1 MPDSRKRKPDYYYYK
16 AKEEGYKSRASFKIK
31 QMHEKFNLFKRDQV
45 IIDLCGAPGG
55 WAQVAKE
62 FIGSKGR
69 IIILDLQHVKLQG
82 IESHEC
88 DITSE
93 DTLSFILKEISPKST
108 VDLVLAD
115 CAPKVSGAWATD
127 QARQIFLAENAFILA
142 VKLQADTF
150 VTKVF
155 EGRDFNEFRENAKKS
170 YTSVRV
176 YKPKASRKE
185 SAETYVIMQGFKGQ
199 DALFEYE
206 DDF

>member
-31 QMHEKFNLFKRDQV
+31 QMHEKFSIFKKDQL

-69 IIILDLQHVKLQG
+69 VIILDLQRVNLQG

-93 DTLSFILKEISPKST
+93 NTLPFVLKEISPRTT

-127 QARQIFLAENAFILA
+127 QARQIFLAENALILA
-142 VKLQADTF
+142 IKLQSDTF
-150 VTKVF
+150 ITKVF

-199 DALFEYE
+199 DALLEFEE
-206 DDF
+206 DF

>member
-1 MPDSRKRKPDYYYYK
+1 MPDTRKRKPDYYYYR

-31 QMHEKFNLFKRDQV
+31 QMHEKFNLFRRGQL

-62 FIGSKGR
+62 YIGNGR
-69 IIILDLQHVKLQG
+69 VIILDLQRVNLHG

-93 DTLSFILKEISPKST
+93 DTLPFILKEIAPKKT

-115 CAPKVSGAWATD
+115 CAPKVSGAWDTD
-127 QARQIFLAENAFILA
+127 QARQMYLAENALILA
-142 VKLQADTF
+142 IKLQADTF

-170 YTSVRV
+170 YTNVRV

-185 SAETYVIMQGFKGQ
+185 SAETYIIISGYKGK
-199 DALFEYE
+199 DALLEYE